1 MYLSDGKKETQYIVK
16 DIGLPTGIEKRLEAL
31 GMTRGTSVTVLNSK
45 SKGILIVKVRGTRF
59 AIGKEFAK
67 GINVDMNS

>member
-31 GMTRGTSVTVLNSK
+31 AM
-45 SKGILIVKVRGTRF
+45 
-59 AIGKEFAK
+59 
-67 GINVDMNS
+67 